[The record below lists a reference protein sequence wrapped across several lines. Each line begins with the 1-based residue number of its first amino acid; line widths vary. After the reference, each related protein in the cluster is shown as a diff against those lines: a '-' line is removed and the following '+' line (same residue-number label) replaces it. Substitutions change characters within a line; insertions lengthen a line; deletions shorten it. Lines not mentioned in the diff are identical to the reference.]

1 MFSDTLLHFACISSI
16 SYSLLSL
23 KLMFLVFQ
31 AIALDNAIKTTA
43 FLLKVNCVLAT
54 AFMFICILVRKE
66 NFEKNISLV
75 FSSALDYKYNKKRS
89 ILNFCFQTFVPKSPI
104 FERSL
109 QFKNANV
116 NVGEGYKEIICYQRK
131 LFNSYYYLAT
141 YQMMFLDVP
150 K

>member
-1 MFSDTLLHFACISSI
+1 MRHSNFFTKSSVELLITNIFFVADLFSGTLLHFACISSI

-75 FSSALDYKYNKKRS
+75 FSSALDYKYNKKGVS
-89 ILNFCFQTFVPKSPI
+89 LETFVFKRL
-104 FERSL
+104 FQNN
-109 QFKNANV
+109 QFLK
-116 NVGEGYKEIICYQRK
+116 GH
-131 LFNSYYYLAT
+131 FNSKMPT
-141 YQMMFLDVP
+141 
-150 K
+150 

>member
-1 MFSDTLLHFACISSI
+1 MRHSNFFTKSSVELLITNIFFVADLFSGTLLHFACISSI

-75 FSSALDYKYNKKRS
+75 FSSALDYKYNKKGVS
-89 ILNFCFQTFVPKSPI
+89 LETFVFKRL
-104 FERSL
+104 FQNH
-109 QFKNANV
+109 QF
-116 NVGEGYKEIICYQRK
+116 
-131 LFNSYYYLAT
+131 
-141 YQMMFLDVP
+141 
-150 K
+150 